1 MAILKYNEVFVY
13 NEVATYNGFIELAY
27 NSPITYNSDV
37 FYNNTEEVFQEIIK
51 TNFQPT
57 FTGFPIDSG
66 GITRTALILGH
77 RRNKEEEELLSL
89 LGYL

>member
-1 MAILKYNEVFVY
+1 MILSYDSPVTYDKA
-13 NEVATYNGFIELAY
+13 ATYDGF
-27 NSPITYNSDV
+27 
-37 FYNNTEEVFQEIIK
+37 FEEIVAS
-51 TNFQPT
+51 NFRPT
-57 FTGFPIDSG
+57 FTGPPMDSG

>member
-1 MAILKYNEVFVY
+1 MILSYDSPVLYDKA
-13 NEVATYNGFIELAY
+13 ATYDGF
-27 NSPITYNSDV
+27 
-37 FYNNTEEVFQEIIK
+37 FEEIVAS
-51 TNFQPT
+51 NFQPT
-57 FTGFPIDSG
+57 FTGPPMDSG